1 MCLYGQVALE
11 DQIERIGN
19 NQGVIFLQ
27 NLHKVGEGF
36 NELRS
41 EKKIANSLLDSP
53 PLQLERGE

>member
-19 NQGVIFLQ
+19 NQGGIFFQ

-41 EKKIANSLLDSP
+41 EKK
-53 PLQLERGE
+53 LQIP